1 MNVQDSSD
9 ELRVTAKQ
17 YIESL
22 WKADIYRDFDD
33 LIKFLDGE
41 KHQIPRQQD
50 DIEQILQQIEHYAS
64 LLADELVERWNDVG
78 IYSLA
83 DIRRDSNTNIEHI
96 KICEDAFLIYTA
108 KVKKYVKSQQPSKR
122 SNSIT

>member
-64 LLADELVERWNDVG
+64 LLADELVERWNDAG